1 MNDKRKLRLKKF
13 YFHPITTFLIMTII
27 VVLLSGIFS
36 LFEMQAT
43 YNTVNVN
50 TKELEPTLIAVE
62 NMLSLKGIRYII
74 SNAMT
79 NFLSFG
85 PLGSLIISL
94 IALTIAESTGLLEA
108 VTKRYISKIPRQ
120 IFTFIVLFIAT
131 ASSLINDVG
140 YAILI
145 PLAALLYFMN
155 NRNPMLGIVTAF
167 CGVAFGYGVSLF
179 VGTQEITLMEYTKNA
194 AMLIDES
201 THIALT
207 SNLIFIIAATVILSV
222 VGTIIIE
229 KIIAP
234 RIGKYKREE
243 ELAQTEKYSP
253 ISMAAQEAEDELK
266 AIEQDKNEKKGLRFA
281 LITAIIFIAV
291 FIYSLIPGLPGSGL
305 MLDMSEKIYV
315 NQIFGD
321 NSYLQDGF
329 TYIVALFFATTG
341 LAYAFGAKSIKND
354 KDLIGKIHNNF
365 AKLGSTFVLM
375 FVAAQFIAIFK
386 RTNIGEVITTWL
398 ANLLEYMEID
408 GVLLIIITLLLI
420 AISNLFLTSASSK
433 WALFSPIVVPVFM
446 QSNISPEF
454 AQIVMRAGDSMTKGF
469 TPLLGAFIIY
479 IGYLNLY
486 NLHKEKPI
494 TIRKSLKMITPYF
507 LLIAAVWIVL
517 VVGWYIVGLPIGPGV
532 SPTI

>member
-1 MNDKRKLRLKKF
+1 MNDKKKLKLKKF

-27 VVLLSGIFS
+27 VILLSGILS

-50 TKELEPTLIAVE
+50 TRELEPTLITVE
-62 NMLSLKGIRYII
+62 NMLSLKGFRYMI

-108 VTKRYISKIPRQ
+108 ITKKYISKIPRQ
-120 IFTFIVLFIAT
+120 AFTFIVLLIAT

-145 PLAALLYFMN
+145 PLVSLLYFMN
-155 NRNPMLGIVTAF
+155 NRNPMLGAVTAF
-167 CGVAFGYGVSLF
+167 CGVSFGYGVSLF
-179 VGTQEITLMEYTKNA
+179 VGTQEIALMEYTKNA
-194 AMLIDES
+194 AMLIDET

-207 SNLIFIIAATVILSV
+207 SNLIFIIAATFILSLVGTVIL
-222 VGTIIIE
+222 E

-234 RIGKYKREE
+234 RIGKYKKEE

-253 ISMAAQEAEDELK
+253 ISMALETDNELK
-266 AIEQDKNEKKGLRFA
+266 IIEQEKNSKKGLRY
-281 LITAIIFIAV
+281 AIIAGIIFVFLIA
-291 FIYSLIPGLPGSGL
+291 YSLIPNLPGSGL

-321 NSYLQDGF
+321 KAYLQDGF
-329 TYIVALFFATTG
+329 TYIVALFFIVTG

-354 KDLIGKIHNNF
+354 KDLIGKLNNNF
-365 AKLGSTFVLM
+365 AKLGSIFILM

-386 RTNIGEVITTWL
+386 RTNIGEILTIWL
-398 ANLLEYMEID
+398 SNLLEYVEMN
-408 GVLLIIITLLLI
+408 GFVLIIVTLLLI
-420 AISNLFLTSASSK
+420 GLSNLFLTSAVSK
-433 WALFSPIVVPVFM
+433 WALFSPVIVPVFM
-446 QSNISPEF
+446 QSNISPDF

-469 TPLLGAFIIY
+469 TPLLGAFIIF

-486 NLHKEKPI
+486 NLHKERPI
-494 TIRKSLKMITPYF
+494 TIRKSLSMIAPYG
-507 LLIAAVWIVL
+507 LLIALVWIVL
-517 VVGWYIVGLPIGPGV
+517 VVGWYITGLPIGPGV
-532 SPTI
+532 YPTI